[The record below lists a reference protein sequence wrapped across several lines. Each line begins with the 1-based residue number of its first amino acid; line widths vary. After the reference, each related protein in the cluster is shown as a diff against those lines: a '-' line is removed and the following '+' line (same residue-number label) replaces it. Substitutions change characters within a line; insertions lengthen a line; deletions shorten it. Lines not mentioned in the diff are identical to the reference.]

1 MTRQSPIQPPG
12 RFLAIARD
20 PHIIP
25 GVHHYCDDWCD
36 YCPLTRRCLAFR
48 CAAEVQRERGG
59 DPARPKFDDIED
71 AIAFTREIAATEGAS
86 TDVLDALVTSPPGQS
101 GIDTDDPLAGVAWE
115 YAMEAAAA
123 LAPFAQSIAAES
135 PTAGGPTPWEVLL
148 WYHLRIYMKLFRA
161 LVARDRS
168 EAGLGIRPDETVG
181 CAKLALSSIH
191 RSRAALRALGDAFE
205 AARREQLE
213 ALLDAL
219 ERGID
224 ERFPAARTFIRI
236 GIDVPA
242 AA

>member
-1 MTRQSPIQPPG
+1 VSRRSSIQPG

-20 PHIIP
+20 PRIIP

-36 YCPLTRRCLAFR
+36 YCPVTQRCLAFR
-48 CAAEVQRERGG
+48 CAAEVQRDRGG
-59 DPARPKFDDIED
+59 DPSRPKFDDIED

-86 TDVLDALVTSPPGQS
+86 TDALDALVSRPPGHS

-115 YAMEAAAA
+115 YAMEAASA
-123 LAPFAQSIAAES
+123 LGPFARSIAADS
-135 PTAGGPTPWEVLL
+135 PTPNGPSPWEILL

-161 LVARDRS
+161 LVARERS
-168 EAGLGIRPDETVG
+168 AVPLAARPDEAVG
-181 CAKLALSSIH
+181 CAKLALTSVQ
-191 RSRAALRALGDAFE
+191 RSRDALRALDDTFE
-205 AARREQLE
+205 RAHRELLE
-213 ALLDAL
+213 RLLDTL

-224 ERFPAARTFIRI
+224 ERFPAAREFTRV

>member
-1 MTRQSPIQPPG
+1 MSRRSHIQAG

-20 PHIIP
+20 PRIIP

-36 YCPLTRRCLAFR
+36 YCPMTQRCLAFR

-59 DPARPKFDDIED
+59 DPSRPKFDDIED
-71 AIAFTREIAATEGAS
+71 AIAFTREIATTEGAS
-86 TDVLDALVTSPPGQS
+86 TDVLDALVSSAPGQS
-101 GIDTDDPLAGVAWE
+101 GIDTDDPLAGLAWE
-115 YAMEAAAA
+115 YAMEAASA
-123 LAPFAQSIAAES
+123 LGPFAGSIAADS
-135 PTAGGPTPWEVLL
+135 PTEGGPSPWEVLL

-168 EAGLGIRPDETVG
+168 VAGVATRPDEAVG
-181 CAKLALSSIH
+181 CAKLALASIQ
-191 RSRAALRALGDAFE
+191 RSRAALLALDGAFE
-205 AARREQLE
+205 PARREPLE
-213 ALLDAL
+213 ALLDTL

-224 ERFPAARTFIRI
+224 ERFPAARAFIRV